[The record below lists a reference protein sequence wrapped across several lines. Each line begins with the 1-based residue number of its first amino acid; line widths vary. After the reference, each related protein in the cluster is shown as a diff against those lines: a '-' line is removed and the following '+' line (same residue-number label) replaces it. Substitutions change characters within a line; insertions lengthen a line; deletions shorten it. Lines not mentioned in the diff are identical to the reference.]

1 LGQITLVVLCAG
13 STLLLMPVVR
23 PTTSQLATPSE
34 FTPFSYWSI
43 KPWFRTEDLL
53 MCSSHLPLVVSQP
66 LQQQRSTRFSGA
78 ITGAPSMNGFIKT

>member
-1 LGQITLVVLCAG
+1 LGQSIWVVLFAG
-13 STLLLMPVVR
+13 STLLLMLVVC
-23 PTTSQLATPSE
+23 PTTSQPSTPSE
-34 FTPFSYWSI
+34 VTPFSYWSI

-78 ITGAPSMNGFIKT
+78 ITEAPSMNGFIKT